1 MVKLS
6 LDNFLSAGTDAES
19 ARYRILASLKK
30 YSDDFDRNRLYPNL
44 TELIALKSSLEA
56 VVNGKSKLLND
67 LPQNLKEIDLANKKL
82 VFESPEIPCTP
93 LDNVIELIRWALPLI
108 VETIAEGTQIYDFVE
123 ENLAIKE
130 VGIIP
135 FYHDEGYW
143 LVPDNRA
150 SLLHLIRFSLA
161 LYDSET
167 DKYRTLKTKI
177 LKTVEQTLVKR
188 PPESIKLELIEE
200 HQELP
205 NPATFVCETD
215 LDFPFVETIF
225 PVAKRKLM
233 VRLAA

>member
-1 MVKLS
+1 VEKLS
-6 LDNFLSAGTDAES
+6 LANFISAGSDVES
-19 ARYRILASLKK
+19 ARYRILGSLKS
-30 YSDDFDRNRLYPNL
+30 YSDVFDHNRIYPHL
-44 TELIALKSSLEA
+44 TELIELRNSLEA
-56 VVNGKSKLLND
+56 IVNGKSKFLND
-67 LPQNLKEIDLANKKL
+67 VPQRLKDIDLVNKKL
-82 VFESPEIPCTP
+82 VFEPPDVSCTP
-93 LDNVIELIRWALPLI
+93 LDNALDLIRWALPLI
-108 VETIAEGTQIYDFVE
+108 TDAIEEGRKIYDFVE
-123 ENLAIKE
+123 ENLSIKE

-143 LVPDNRA
+143 FVPDNKN
-150 SLLHLIRFSLA
+150 SVLHLIRFSLA